1 MANPHARNI
10 TESIDGVRPIAAIA
24 LHTHTSEFI
33 VSKFLLELLRA
44 GLVEIVKDSASAAS
58 RTRAAGSAGL
68 SGNGFL
74 APARKLLDRRDY
86 EGALKLLS
94 GATQD
99 DREARS
105 LIEEAEAG
113 LVEHLYRLHLPQDKI
128 PLLARPLSDLMGE
141 NLSPEEFYL
150 LSRIDGEWNLRSIV
164 TISPLREVEALRVL
178 NRLRERGV
186 ITFK

>member
-10 TESIDGVRPIAAIA
+10 TESIDGARPIAAIA

-33 VSKFLLELLRA
+33 VSKFLHELLRPHDRDQ
-44 GLVEIVKDSASAAS
+44 VPRV
-58 RTRAAGSAGL
+58 AGSAGL

-164 TISPLREVEALRVL
+164 TISPLREVEALRAL